1 MPRFS
6 ALYLLLVLCLGGAAS
21 TAQTVKLNGADR
33 PDLQKLCNDHQQT
46 VRCQELVNEFFV
58 LKQLLN
64 QPPTATLD
72 NPVSDTVA
80 FISRIASRAIVKR
93 AEVGLQTI
101 AVNAAIN
108 QLGGSPTAAGSTNLV
123 SKPTVTDFISAA
135 AESGAFTD
143 TISGTTMTIQANALG
158 LSKYFA
164 NQPIFQRV
172 NQGYADFLQPL
183 SFTITLNVAQTGSSK
198 AAATAGSATS
208 STPASITSILLPT
221 NNASFSSF
229 GVNYSIYRRYSPQS
243 QRFLDDWKSAVNDKQ
258 KDLDNAG
265 KQIATAVSNLFHDTI
280 DNISKQSSVVSAFS
294 QWHTAGIAAEQQGEN
309 SFDAFVRAFASYDD
323 AFSDAV
329 LDSSPDAPK
338 NVLALS
344 QALAV
349 FNQVVYSVVN
359 KARGTPLAN
368 LSYLYSSP
376 PDKPATHDGTVA
388 VSWLFRGGKVVTDPV
403 THKPMID
410 PVTHKKKKDDTKTF
424 LSGAQLTAN
433 FTTSIYATVPTGAAY
448 GRLRDLQ
455 ISGEFDKPF
464 GGTVADPR
472 GTWSIAGYGQYQYDP
487 TVLKITAGNLVP
499 GTNIAL
505 PGDAQVL
512 LGTAGW
518 LGVVQGKVVINLKKG
533 LTLPVALKWSNKTDL
548 LKGNDVRGQFGLS
561 YDLSALS
568 KLVSG
573 GSSNQ

>member
-1 MPRFS
+1 MPRLFS
-6 ALYLLLVLCLGGAAS
+6 VLSPSLLVLLSLMPAPS
-21 TAQTVKLNGADR
+21 TAQTVKLNGQDR
-33 PDLQKLCNDHQQT
+33 ADLQKLCNDHQET
-46 VRCQELVNEFFV
+46 LRCQELVNEFF
-58 LKQLLN
+58 LFKQLSN
-64 QPPTATLD
+64 PAPSSTLD
-72 NPVSDTVA
+72 NPVGDTVA
-80 FISRIASRAIVKR
+80 FTSRITFKAILMR

-108 QLGGSPTAAGSTNLV
+108 QIGGAPSANGSTNLV

-135 AESGAFTD
+135 SESGAFTD
-143 TISGTTMTIQANALG
+143 TINGTTMTIQANALG
-158 LSKYFA
+158 LTKYFA
-164 NQPIFQRV
+164 NLPVFQRV
-172 NQGYADFLQPL
+172 DQGYADALQPL
-183 SFTITLNVAQTGSSK
+183 SFTVTLNVAQTGSSG
-198 AAATAGSATS
+198 ATATAGAANP

-229 GVNYSIYRRYSPQS
+229 GVNYSIYRSYNPQS
-243 QRFLDDWKSAVNDKQ
+243 KKFLDDWNKAVADKQ
-258 KDLDNAG
+258 SDIDSAS
-265 KQIATAVSNLFHDTI
+265 KQIATVVSNLFHDTA
-280 DNISKQSSVVSAFS
+280 DDISKQPDVVSALS
-294 QWHTAGIAAEQQGEN
+294 QWHDAGSAAEKQDEGA
-309 SFDAFVRAFASYDD
+309 FGAFVAAFAKYDD

-329 LDSSPDAPK
+329 LKSSPDAPK

-344 QALAV
+344 QALAA

-359 KARGTPLAN
+359 KARGTPLATI
-368 LSYLYSSP
+368 SYLYSAP
-376 PDKPATHDGTVA
+376 PNKPATDDGTVA
-388 VSWLFRGGKVVTDPV
+388 LSWLFRGGKVV
-403 THKPMID
+403 ID
-410 PVTHKKKKDDTKTF
+410 PVTHTKKKDDTKTF

-433 FTTSIYATVPTGAAY
+433 FTTSIYATVPAGAAY

-464 GGTVADPR
+464 GGTVAEPR
-472 GTWSIAGYGQYQYDP
+472 GTWSVAGYGQYQYDP
-487 TVLKITAGNLVP
+487 TVLNITAGNLVP

-548 LKGNDVRGQFGLS
+548 LKGSDVRGQFGLS